1 MNTGTTTAPAEISPL
16 AYLAQIPDY
25 DGRKEDL
32 NSFTAAI
39 DNILPV
45 ITTYSETSQKM
56 LLTIIKGKVK
66 GKAKTALDIHPHLTT
81 WTEIKK
87 MLETN
92 FGGLS
97 SPEHLYEELRNA
109 QYRGDVLTFYN
120 YILSKL
126 ALLNQRNKMDGR
138 LTDIPHNN
146 RAALRV
152 FINKLP
158 VNLRTVL
165 CALKPLSLEMALHE
179 LATAGL
185 LHTTSQNSGQG
196 TRKPTGNQTSTMN
209 GNQATQPRTNAFP
222 ANHQQQR
229 PQGQPQQNQW
239 RPQHHHQQQ
248 WQPRQPAPEPM
259 DISQQTKQNF
269 YNENINNNEYHN
281 NNTNIS
287 KYPNNYSHY
296 LGQEQNINDNS
307 GYEHDKGQV
316 QNFHFTASAGPPD
329 VRHSCPMFS
338 SGTNIEQHEC

>member
-1 MNTGTTTAPAEISPL
+1 MNTPTTTTPAEISPL

-45 ITTYSETSQKM
+45 ITTYSATSQKM

-97 SPEHLYEELRNA
+97 SSEHLYEELRNA
-109 QYRGDVLTFYN
+109 QYRGDVLNFYN

-126 ALLNQRNKMDGR
+126 ALLNQRNMMEER

-158 VNLRTVL
+158 VHLRTVL

-185 LHTTSQNSGQG
+185 LHTTSQNTGQG
-196 TRKPTGNQTSTMN
+196 TRKPPGNQNSTKPMN
-209 GNQATQPRTNAFP
+209 GNQATQPRANAPPF
-222 ANHQQQR
+222 NSHQQR
-229 PQGQPQQNQW
+229 PQWQPQQNQW
-239 RPQHHHQQQ
+239 RPQHSYQQRQPHPQQ

-259 DISQQTKQNF
+259 DISQQTRQNH
-269 YNENINNNEYHN
+269 YNENISNNECQN
-281 NNTNIS
+281 NNTKINE
-287 KYPNNYSHY
+287 YPNNYSHH
-296 LGQEQNINDNS
+296 LSKEQNIND
-307 GYEHDKGQV
+307 EGQA
-316 QNFHFTASAGPPD
+316 QNFRFTASTGPLD
-329 VRHSCPMFS
+329 A
-338 SGTNIEQHEC
+338 